1 MIRRYL
7 RNLEL
12 IRCLLA
18 HGGGVSTTDA
28 NCLDDTTATLFV
40 AQALPAACVAQ
51 VEGHIDGCSSCRRLV
66 SALAGQTRR

>member
-1 MIRRYL
+1 MIRHYL

-18 HGGGVSTTDA
+18 HAGGGSTADA

-40 AQALPAACVAQ
+40 ARGLPAERAAR
-51 VEGHIDGCSSCRRLV
+51 VEAHIDGCSSCRRLV
-66 SALAGQTRR
+66 SALAGEV